1 MIKRRKFILTVI
13 LFFVLFAAFVAGSIL
28 LSPAQ
33 RRTAD
38 AAVASSGSVGPTLL
52 KPVDNGREIY
62 ENASI
67 YVSYTYPNYMYDSQ
81 STYILK
87 VTYSVSADRLG
98 NMWGADTYSLS
109 TAAVYRKDGN
119 GVYQLYTPT
128 QAFGLVRRYFA
139 VGGAKYGS
147 GKINDET
154 DIKKDFEDTR
164 KVTVDVQVGAKWSD
178 FQAKGADTTNPSNGN
193 KSLTLT
199 VNEPGEYKAV
209 LWCL

>member
-119 GVYQLYTPT
+119 AGVWSRQTV
-128 QAFGLVRRYFA
+128 FCSGRR
-139 VGGAKYGS
+139 KIRI
-147 GKINDET
+147 GKNQRRDGH
-154 DIKKDFEDTR
+154 KKGF
-164 KVTVDVQVGAKWSD
+164 
-178 FQAKGADTTNPSNGN
+178 
-193 KSLTLT
+193 
-199 VNEPGEYKAV
+199 
-209 LWCL
+209 